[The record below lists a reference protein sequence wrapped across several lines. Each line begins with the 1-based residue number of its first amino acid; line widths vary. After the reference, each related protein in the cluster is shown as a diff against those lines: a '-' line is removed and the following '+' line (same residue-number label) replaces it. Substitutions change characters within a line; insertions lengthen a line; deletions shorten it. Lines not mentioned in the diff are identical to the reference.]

1 MNTGLALVLLM
12 LPVQAVAAGSGDQAF
27 ASIPGVER
35 PERAR
40 QNYILK
46 CQGCHG
52 PKAQGNRSNTP
63 PMADMVARFLA
74 VPGGRAFLG
83 RVPGVATAAVGDAE
97 LAELLN
103 WTLYRFDAAHMP
115 PGFKPYGTVEIGKLR
130 QSPLRT
136 DAAST
141 RQVLVNDITKAQA
154 TGEQARLQKGDE

>member
-1 MNTGLALVLLM
+1 MKLGLALALLI
-12 LPVQAVAAGSGDQAF
+12 LPVPAAAARSGDQAF

-52 PKAQGNRSNTP
+52 PTAQGNRSNTP

-83 RVPGVATAAVGDAE
+83 RVPGVATAAVADAE

-103 WTLYRFDAAHMP
+103 WTLYRFDAAHVP
-115 PGFKPYGTVEIGKLR
+115 PGFKPYGAAEIGKLR
-130 QSPLRT
+130 KAPLRT

-141 RQVLVNDITKAQA
+141 RRVLVDDISKAQA
-154 TGEQARLQKGDE
+154 AGK